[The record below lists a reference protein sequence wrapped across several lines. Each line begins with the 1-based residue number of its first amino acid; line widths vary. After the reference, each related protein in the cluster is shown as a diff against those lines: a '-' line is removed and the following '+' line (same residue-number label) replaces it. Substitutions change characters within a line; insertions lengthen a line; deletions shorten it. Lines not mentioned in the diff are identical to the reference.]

1 MLHGLTGRRT
11 YGVLPFQHGL
21 GIDEEDGL
29 RVSLRGAVR
38 ESVVAPPVG
47 DDVLRVAVCA
57 VPLMSNFTDVDA
69 LAAEPGVVVRFV
81 DRAEE
86 LVDADLVVV
95 PGTRGTVRA
104 LRWLRERGL
113 ADALARRAAEGRP
126 VLGICGGFQVLGEHI
141 EDDVESREGSVAGL
155 GLLPVRVRF
164 AREKTLA
171 RPVGEALGEPVE
183 GYEIHHGVAE
193 VAGGEAF
200 LDGCRVGEMWGTHWH
215 GSLES
220 DGFRRRFLAGWRG
233 RPAPLRPRARTS
245 FAALREE
252 QLDLL
257 GDLIEEHADT
267 DALLSLIEKGAPA
280 GLPFIAPGAPVT
292 GGPGTRPRPP
302 RPLPER
308 SFECHHAPRHQGG
321 PVSTPYPFTALVGQ
335 DDLRLAL
342 LLNAVSPA
350 VGGVLVRGEKGTA
363 KSTAV
368 RALSALLPEVP
379 VVAGCRFSLRPGR
392 RRPELPRRPARGGRR
407 AARPARMV
415 ELPVGASE
423 DRLVGALDI
432 ERALAEGVKAF
443 EPGLLADA
451 HRGILYVDEV
461 NLLHDHLVDLLLDAA
476 AMGASYVE
484 REGVSV
490 RHAARFLLVGTMNPE
505 EGELRPQLLDR
516 FGLTVEVAASRET
529 DQRVEVVRRRLAH
542 DDDPEAFAG
551 RWADEEAALRDRVVA
566 ARALLPQVVL
576 GDGALRQI
584 AATCAAFEVD
594 GMRADI
600 VMARTATALAAWAGR
615 TDVRSEDVRQAA
627 LLALPHRRRRNP
639 FDAPG
644 LDEDKLDE
652 TLDEAREDDAPEPPG
667 SPEPPEGDDDPDGGP
682 GGGGGQPPADG
693 GPDSPGLPP
702 QQSRDQAEDR
712 NQGEGA
718 GQEDAPAPQAPAA
731 GGPGEQGAVSAAEP
745 FRTRMLSV
753 PGIGEGAA
761 GRRSRARTEHGRTTG
776 SRRPR
781 GALTKLHLA
790 ATVQAAAPHQR
801 ARGRSGTGLVVR
813 RDDLRQAT
821 REGREGNLVLFVVDA
836 SGSMAARQRM
846 SAVKGA
852 VLSLLLDAY
861 QRRDK
866 VGLVTFR
873 GSAAEVALPPTSS
886 VDAAAAR
893 LETLPTGGR
902 TPLAAGLLRA
912 HDVLRVERLRDAAR
926 RPLLVVVTDGRAT
939 GGVEPVA
946 QAGRAARLFAAD
958 GVASVVVD
966 CESGYVRLGLAGQLA
981 GELGGT
987 AVTLDELRADSIAGL
1002 VKDVQG
1008 HGNHSR
1014 KAA

>member
-1 MLHGLTGRRT
+1 MSI
-11 YGVLPFQHGL
+11 PF
-21 GIDEEDGL
+21 
-29 RVSLRGAVR
+29 
-38 ESVVAPPVG
+38 
-47 DDVLRVAVCA
+47 
-57 VPLMSNFTDVDA
+57 
-69 LAAEPGVVVRFV
+69 
-81 DRAEE
+81 
-86 LVDADLVVV
+86 
-95 PGTRGTVRA
+95 
-104 LRWLRERGL
+104 
-113 ADALARRAAEGRP
+113 
-126 VLGICGGFQVLGEHI
+126 
-141 EDDVESREGSVAGL
+141 
-155 GLLPVRVRF
+155 
-164 AREKTLA
+164 
-171 RPVGEALGEPVE
+171 
-183 GYEIHHGVAE
+183 
-193 VAGGEAF
+193 
-200 LDGCRVGEMWGTHWH
+200 
-215 GSLES
+215 
-220 DGFRRRFLAGWRG
+220 
-233 RPAPLRPRARTS
+233 
-245 FAALREE
+245 
-252 QLDLL
+252 
-257 GDLIEEHADT
+257 
-267 DALLSLIEKGAPA
+267 
-280 GLPFIAPGAPVT
+280 
-292 GGPGTRPRPP
+292 
-302 RPLPER
+302 
-308 SFECHHAPRHQGG
+308 
-321 PVSTPYPFTALVGQ
+321 PFTAVVGQ

-368 RALSALLPEVP
+368 RALSALMPQVD
-379 VVAGCRFSLRPGR
+379 VVSGCRFSCDPDSPDPGC
-392 RRPELPRRPARGGRR
+392 PDGPHTPGAF
-407 AARPARMV
+407 ASRPARMV

-490 RHAARFLLVGTMNPE
+490 RHASKFLLVGTMNPE

-516 FGLTVEVAASRET
+516 FGLTVEVAASREP

-542 DDDPEAFAG
+542 DDDPAGFAA
-551 RWADEEAALRDRVVA
+551 RWADEEAAVRARIAA
-566 ARALLPQVVL
+566 ARELLPSVRL
-576 GDGALRQI
+576 GDEALRQI

-615 TDVRSEDVRQAA
+615 TDVLAEDVRQAA

-652 TLDEAREDDAPEPPG
+652 TLEEFGGQDEPDGGGDGPG
-667 SPEPPEGDDDPDGGP
+667 GDGPDGSGDGPDGDGGDDDPDPGPGGGP
-682 GGGGGQPPADG
+682 GGQPEPDDG
-693 GPDSPGLPP
+693 P
-702 QQSRDQAEDR
+702 QGDGDAAARPEAGEA
-712 NQGEGA
+712 GEG
-718 GQEDAPAPQAPAA
+718 GEPQPA
-731 GGPGEQGAVSAAEP
+731 GGCGEQSPVRAAEP
-745 FRTRMLSV
+745 FRTRVLSV
-753 PGIGEGAA
+753 PGLGEGAA

-776 SRRPR
+776 ARRPQ

-801 ARGRSGTGLVVR
+801 ARGRSGRGLVVR

-846 SAVKGA
+846 GAVKGA

-873 GSAAEVALPPTSS
+873 GTAADVALPPTSS
-886 VDAAAAR
+886 VDAAAVR
-893 LETLPTGGR
+893 LESLPTGGR

-912 HDVLRVERLRDAAR
+912 HEVLRVERLRDPAR
-926 RPLLVVVTDGRAT
+926 RALVVVVTDGRAT
-939 GGVEPVA
+939 GGPEPVA
-946 QAGRAARLFAAD
+946 LASRAARLFAAD

-966 CESGYVRLGLAGQLA
+966 CESGPVRLGLAGRLA

-1008 HGNHSR
+1008 SGQHNR
-1014 KAA
+1014 RVA

>member
-1 MLHGLTGRRT
+1 MTT
-11 YGVLPFQHGL
+11 PF
-21 GIDEEDGL
+21 
-29 RVSLRGAVR
+29 
-38 ESVVAPPVG
+38 
-47 DDVLRVAVCA
+47 
-57 VPLMSNFTDVDA
+57 
-69 LAAEPGVVVRFV
+69 
-81 DRAEE
+81 
-86 LVDADLVVV
+86 
-95 PGTRGTVRA
+95 
-104 LRWLRERGL
+104 
-113 ADALARRAAEGRP
+113 
-126 VLGICGGFQVLGEHI
+126 
-141 EDDVESREGSVAGL
+141 
-155 GLLPVRVRF
+155 
-164 AREKTLA
+164 
-171 RPVGEALGEPVE
+171 
-183 GYEIHHGVAE
+183 
-193 VAGGEAF
+193 
-200 LDGCRVGEMWGTHWH
+200 
-215 GSLES
+215 
-220 DGFRRRFLAGWRG
+220 
-233 RPAPLRPRARTS
+233 
-245 FAALREE
+245 
-252 QLDLL
+252 
-257 GDLIEEHADT
+257 
-267 DALLSLIEKGAPA
+267 
-280 GLPFIAPGAPVT
+280 
-292 GGPGTRPRPP
+292 
-302 RPLPER
+302 
-308 SFECHHAPRHQGG
+308 
-321 PVSTPYPFTALVGQ
+321 PFTAVVGQ

-368 RALSALLPEVP
+368 RALSALLPEVS
-379 VVAGCRFSLRPGR
+379 VVAGCRFSCDPAAPDPGCPDGPHEAGTGASRPS
-392 RRPELPRRPARGGRR
+392 
-407 AARPARMV
+407 RMV

-490 RHAARFLLVGTMNPE
+490 RHASKFLLVGTMNPE

-516 FGLTVEVAASRET
+516 FGLTVEVAASREP
-529 DQRVEVVRRRLAH
+529 DQRVEVVRRRLAY
-542 DDDPEAFAG
+542 DDDPAGFAAG
-551 RWADEEAALRDRVVA
+551 WADEEAAVRQRIVA
-566 ARALLPQVVL
+566 ARELLPSVRL

-600 VMARTATALAAWAGR
+600 VMARTAVALAAWAGR
-615 TDVRSEDVRQAA
+615 TDVLAEDVRQAA

-652 TLDEAREDDAPEPPG
+652 TLEEFGGP
-667 SPEPPEGDDDPDGGP
+667 DDDPDPDPGPDGP
-682 GGGGGQPPADG
+682 GGGGGQPDPDDAPQGDG
-693 GPDSPGLPP
+693 DTAARPE
-702 QQSRDQAEDR
+702 A
-712 NQGEGA
+712 GENGQPRPSGA
-718 GQEDAPAPQAPAA
+718 G
-731 GGPGEQGAVSAAEP
+731 EQSPVRASEP
-745 FRTRMLSV
+745 FRAKVLSV

-776 SRRPR
+776 ARRPK

-801 ARGRSGTGLVVR
+801 ARGRSGPGLVVR

-912 HDVLRVERLRDAAR
+912 HEVLRVERLRDPAR
-926 RPLLVVVTDGRAT
+926 RPLVVLVTDGRAT
-939 GGVEPVA
+939 GGPEPVA
-946 QAGRAARLFAAD
+946 LAGRAARLFAAD

-966 CESGYVRLGLAGQLA
+966 CESGPVRLGLAGQLA

-1002 VKDVQG
+1002 VKDVQ
-1008 HGNHSR
+1008 R
-1014 KAA
+1014 RAA

>member
-1 MLHGLTGRRT
+1 M
-11 YGVLPFQHGL
+11 
-21 GIDEEDGL
+21 
-29 RVSLRGAVR
+29 
-38 ESVVAPPVG
+38 
-47 DDVLRVAVCA
+47 
-57 VPLMSNFTDVDA
+57 
-69 LAAEPGVVVRFV
+69 
-81 DRAEE
+81 
-86 LVDADLVVV
+86 
-95 PGTRGTVRA
+95 
-104 LRWLRERGL
+104 
-113 ADALARRAAEGRP
+113 
-126 VLGICGGFQVLGEHI
+126 
-141 EDDVESREGSVAGL
+141 
-155 GLLPVRVRF
+155 
-164 AREKTLA
+164 
-171 RPVGEALGEPVE
+171 
-183 GYEIHHGVAE
+183 
-193 VAGGEAF
+193 
-200 LDGCRVGEMWGTHWH
+200 
-215 GSLES
+215 
-220 DGFRRRFLAGWRG
+220 
-233 RPAPLRPRARTS
+233 
-245 FAALREE
+245 
-252 QLDLL
+252 
-257 GDLIEEHADT
+257 
-267 DALLSLIEKGAPA
+267 
-280 GLPFIAPGAPVT
+280 
-292 GGPGTRPRPP
+292 
-302 RPLPER
+302 
-308 SFECHHAPRHQGG
+308 
-321 PVSTPYPFTALVGQ
+321 STPFPFTAVVGQ

-368 RALSALLPEVP
+368 RALASLMPQVD
-379 VVAGCRFSLRPGR
+379 VVSGCRFSCDPGS
-392 RRPELPRRPARGGRR
+392 PDPACPDGPHAPG
-407 AARPARMV
+407 AFESRPARMV

-490 RHAARFLLVGTMNPE
+490 RHAAKFLLVGTMNPE

-516 FGLTVEVAASRET
+516 FGLTVEVAASREPE
-529 DQRVEVVRRRLAH
+529 QRVEVVRRRLAY
-542 DDDPEAFAG
+542 DDDPAGFAA
-551 RWADEEAALRDRVVA
+551 RWAEEEAAVRARIVA
-566 ARALLPQVVL
+566 ARELLPSVRL

-615 TDVRSEDVRQAA
+615 TDVLAEDVRQAA

-644 LDEDKLDE
+644 LDEDKLDQ
-652 TLDEAREDDAPEPPG
+652 TLEEFSGEDDE
-667 SPEPPEGDDDPDGGP
+667 DPDPDGP
-682 GGGGGQPPADG
+682 GGGGGQPPQGDG
-693 GPDSPGLPP
+693 DPQGGDTGASPE
-702 QQSRDQAEDR
+702 A
-712 NQGEGA
+712 GEGGEPQPSGA
-718 GQEDAPAPQAPAA
+718 GAGEQAPAR
-731 GGPGEQGAVSAAEP
+731 AAEP
-745 FRTRMLSV
+745 FRAKVLSV

-776 SRRPR
+776 ARRPQ
-781 GALTKLHLA
+781 GTLTKLHLA

-801 ARGRSGTGLVVR
+801 ARGRSGPGLVVR

-873 GSAAEVALPPTSS
+873 GKDAQVALPPTSS
-886 VDAAAAR
+886 VDTAAAR
-893 LETLPTGGR
+893 LESLPTGGR

-912 HDVLRVERLRDAAR
+912 HEVLRVERLRDPAR
-926 RPLLVVVTDGRAT
+926 RALVVVVTDGRAT
-939 GGVEPVA
+939 GGPEPVA
-946 QAGRAARLFAAD
+946 LAGRAARLFAAE
-958 GVASVVVD
+958 GIASVVVD
-966 CESGYVRLGLAGQLA
+966 CESGPVRLGLAGQLA

-1002 VKDVQG
+1002 VKDVQ
-1008 HGNHSR
+1008 R
-1014 KAA
+1014 RAA

>member
-1 MLHGLTGRRT
+1 M
-11 YGVLPFQHGL
+11 
-21 GIDEEDGL
+21 
-29 RVSLRGAVR
+29 
-38 ESVVAPPVG
+38 
-47 DDVLRVAVCA
+47 
-57 VPLMSNFTDVDA
+57 
-69 LAAEPGVVVRFV
+69 
-81 DRAEE
+81 
-86 LVDADLVVV
+86 
-95 PGTRGTVRA
+95 
-104 LRWLRERGL
+104 
-113 ADALARRAAEGRP
+113 
-126 VLGICGGFQVLGEHI
+126 
-141 EDDVESREGSVAGL
+141 
-155 GLLPVRVRF
+155 
-164 AREKTLA
+164 
-171 RPVGEALGEPVE
+171 
-183 GYEIHHGVAE
+183 
-193 VAGGEAF
+193 
-200 LDGCRVGEMWGTHWH
+200 
-215 GSLES
+215 
-220 DGFRRRFLAGWRG
+220 
-233 RPAPLRPRARTS
+233 
-245 FAALREE
+245 
-252 QLDLL
+252 
-257 GDLIEEHADT
+257 
-267 DALLSLIEKGAPA
+267 
-280 GLPFIAPGAPVT
+280 
-292 GGPGTRPRPP
+292 
-302 RPLPER
+302 
-308 SFECHHAPRHQGG
+308 
-321 PVSTPYPFTALVGQ
+321 STPYPFTALVGQ

-368 RALSALLPEVP
+368 RALSALLPAVD
-379 VVAGCRFSLRPGR
+379 VVAGCRFSCAPQAPDPACPDGPHEPGTG
-392 RRPELPRRPARGGRR
+392 ASR
-407 AARPARMV
+407 AARMV

-516 FGLTVEVAASRET
+516 FGLTVEVAASREP
-529 DQRVEVVRRRLAH
+529 DQRVEVVRRRLAY
-542 DDDPEAFAG
+542 DDDPEGFAG
-551 RWADEEAALRDRVVA
+551 RWAEDEAAVRARVVA
-566 ARALLPQVVL
+566 ARALLPRVRL

-615 TDVRSEDVRQAA
+615 EDVLAEDVRQAA

-652 TLDEAREDDAPEPPG
+652 TLDEFGDDDG
-667 SPEPPEGDDDPDGGP
+667 GDDDPGP
-682 GGGGGQPPADG
+682 GDGGGGGG
-693 GPDSPGLPP
+693 VPP
-702 QQSRDQAEDR
+702 QDQ
-712 NQGEGA
+712 GP
-718 GQEDAPAPQAPAA
+718 DAPAEGGAPA
-731 GGPGEQGAVSAAEP
+731 PGEASDGGQPQGAGAGEQQPVRAAEP
-745 FRTRMLSV
+745 FRTKVLSV
-753 PGIGEGAA
+753 PGLGDGAA

-801 ARGRSGTGLVVR
+801 ARGRAGRGLVVR

-836 SGSMAARQRM
+836 SGSMAARKRM
-846 SAVKGA
+846 GAVKGA

-873 GSAAEVALPPTSS
+873 GSAADVALPPTSS

-893 LETLPTGGR
+893 LESLPTGGR
-902 TPLAAGLLRA
+902 TPLATGLLKA
-912 HDVLRVERLRDAAR
+912 HEVLRIERLRDPAR
-926 RPLLVVVTDGRAT
+926 RPLVVVVTDGRAT
-939 GGVEPVA
+939 GGPEPVA
-946 QAGRAARLFAAD
+946 LAGRAARLFAAE

-966 CESGYVRLGLAGQLA
+966 CEAGPVRLGLAGQLA

-1002 VKDVQG
+1002 VRDVRA
-1008 HGNHSR
+1008 GNER
-1014 KAA
+1014 KVA

>member
-1 MLHGLTGRRT
+1 
-11 YGVLPFQHGL
+11 
-21 GIDEEDGL
+21 
-29 RVSLRGAVR
+29 
-38 ESVVAPPVG
+38 
-47 DDVLRVAVCA
+47 
-57 VPLMSNFTDVDA
+57 MSN
-69 LAAEPGVVVRFV
+69 
-81 DRAEE
+81 
-86 LVDADLVVV
+86 
-95 PGTRGTVRA
+95 
-104 LRWLRERGL
+104 
-113 ADALARRAAEGRP
+113 
-126 VLGICGGFQVLGEHI
+126 
-141 EDDVESREGSVAGL
+141 
-155 GLLPVRVRF
+155 
-164 AREKTLA
+164 
-171 RPVGEALGEPVE
+171 
-183 GYEIHHGVAE
+183 
-193 VAGGEAF
+193 
-200 LDGCRVGEMWGTHWH
+200 
-215 GSLES
+215 
-220 DGFRRRFLAGWRG
+220 
-233 RPAPLRPRARTS
+233 
-245 FAALREE
+245 
-252 QLDLL
+252 
-257 GDLIEEHADT
+257 
-267 DALLSLIEKGAPA
+267 
-280 GLPFIAPGAPVT
+280 
-292 GGPGTRPRPP
+292 
-302 RPLPER
+302 
-308 SFECHHAPRHQGG
+308 
-321 PVSTPYPFTALVGQ
+321 PYPFSAVVGQ

-368 RALSALLPEVP
+368 RALSALMPDVP
-379 VVAGCRFSLRPGR
+379 VVAGCRFSCD
-392 RRPELPRRPARGGRR
+392 PAAPDPQCPDGPHADLDGARR
-407 AARPARMV
+407 AARMV

-516 FGLTVEVAASRET
+516 FGLTVEVAASREPE
-529 DQRVEVVRRRLAH
+529 QRVEVVRRRLAY
-542 DDDPEAFAG
+542 DDEPEGFVA
-551 RWADEEAALRDRVVA
+551 RWAGEEAELRARIVA
-566 ARALLPQVVL
+566 ARALLPRVAL
-576 GDGALRQI
+576 GDRALTQI

-615 TDVRSEDVRQAA
+615 TEVLAEDVRQAA

-652 TLDEAREDDAPEPPG
+652 TLDEFGPDDEPEPD
-667 SPEPPEGDDDPDGGP
+667 PEPDGDGPDGGGP
-682 GGGGGQPPADG
+682 GPDGGGGGGVPPQDS
-693 GPDSPGLPP
+693 GPESGLP
-702 QQSRDQAEDR
+702 Q
-712 NQGEGA
+712 
-718 GQEDAPAPQAPAA
+718 DAPDDSEPGDAQVPAAA
-731 GGPGEQGAVSAAEP
+731 GGREQRAVSAGEP
-745 FRTRMLSV
+745 FRTKVLSV
-753 PGIGEGAA
+753 PGLGDGAA

-776 SRRPR
+776 STRPR

-801 ARGRSGTGLVVR
+801 ARGRSGRGLVVR

-846 SAVKGA
+846 GAVKGA

-873 GSAAEVALPPTSS
+873 GTGAEVALPPTSS

-893 LETLPTGGR
+893 LESLPTGGR
-902 TPLAAGLLRA
+902 TPLAAGLLKA
-912 HDVLRVERLRDAAR
+912 HEVLRVERLRDPAR
-926 RPLLVVVTDGRAT
+926 RPLMVVVTDGRAT
-939 GGVEPVA
+939 GGPEPVRLA
-946 QAGRAARLFAAD
+946 ERAAGLHAAE
-958 GVASVVVD
+958 GTAAVVVD
-966 CESGYVRLGLAGQLA
+966 CESGMVRLGLAGQLA
-981 GELGGT
+981 TRLGGT

-1002 VKDVQG
+1002 VKDVRGQG
-1008 HGNHSR
+1008 SNHSSGR
-1014 KAA
+1014 AA

>member
-1 MLHGLTGRRT
+1 MT
-11 YGVLPFQHGL
+11 
-21 GIDEEDGL
+21 
-29 RVSLRGAVR
+29 
-38 ESVVAPPVG
+38 
-47 DDVLRVAVCA
+47 
-57 VPLMSNFTDVDA
+57 
-69 LAAEPGVVVRFV
+69 
-81 DRAEE
+81 
-86 LVDADLVVV
+86 
-95 PGTRGTVRA
+95 
-104 LRWLRERGL
+104 
-113 ADALARRAAEGRP
+113 
-126 VLGICGGFQVLGEHI
+126 
-141 EDDVESREGSVAGL
+141 
-155 GLLPVRVRF
+155 
-164 AREKTLA
+164 
-171 RPVGEALGEPVE
+171 
-183 GYEIHHGVAE
+183 
-193 VAGGEAF
+193 
-200 LDGCRVGEMWGTHWH
+200 
-215 GSLES
+215 
-220 DGFRRRFLAGWRG
+220 
-233 RPAPLRPRARTS
+233 
-245 FAALREE
+245 
-252 QLDLL
+252 
-257 GDLIEEHADT
+257 
-267 DALLSLIEKGAPA
+267 
-280 GLPFIAPGAPVT
+280 
-292 GGPGTRPRPP
+292 
-302 RPLPER
+302 
-308 SFECHHAPRHQGG
+308 
-321 PVSTPYPFTALVGQ
+321 STPFPFTAVVGQ

-368 RALSALLPEVP
+368 RALSALLPPVAVVP
-379 VVAGCRFSLRPGR
+379 GCRFSCAPDAPDPGCPDGPHEPGTGTR
-392 RRPELPRRPARGGRR
+392 
-407 AARPARMV
+407 RPARMV

-490 RHAARFLLVGTMNPE
+490 RHASKFLLVGTMNPE

-516 FGLTVEVAASRET
+516 FGLTVEVAASREP

-542 DDDPEAFAG
+542 DDDPAGFAA
-551 RWADEEAALRDRVVA
+551 RWAGEEAEVRARIVA
-566 ARALLPQVVL
+566 ARELLPSVVL
-576 GDGALRQI
+576 GDAALRQI

-615 TDVRSEDVRQAA
+615 TDVLAEDVRQAA

-652 TLDEAREDDAPEPPG
+652 TLDEFGDQ
-667 SPEPPEGDDDPDGGP
+667 GDDDPDPDPDPGPDGP
-682 GGGGGQPPADG
+682 GGGGGRPPEQ
-693 GPDSPGLPP
+693 GP
-702 QQSRDQAEDR
+702 ED
-712 NQGEGA
+712 GA
-718 GQEDAPAPQAPAA
+718 GDAGPPPEAGTGDDPGPAPAGGGAGERSAVRPAA
-731 GGPGEQGAVSAAEP
+731 P
-745 FRTRMLSV
+745 FRTKVLSV
-753 PGIGEGAA
+753 PGLGEGTA

-776 SRRPR
+776 DRRPR

-790 ATVQAAAPHQR
+790 ATVRAAAPHQR
-801 ARGRSGTGLVVR
+801 ERGRAGRGLVVR

-873 GSAAEVALPPTSS
+873 GSAADVALPPTSS

-893 LETLPTGGR
+893 LESLPTGGR
-902 TPLAAGLLRA
+902 TPLAAGLLKA
-912 HDVLRVERLRDAAR
+912 HEVLRVERLRDPAR
-926 RPLLVVVTDGRAT
+926 RALVVVVTDGRAT

-946 QAGRAARLFAAD
+946 LAGRAARLFAAE
-958 GVASVVVD
+958 GTASVVVD
-966 CESGYVRLGLAGQLA
+966 CESGPIRLGLAGQLA

-1002 VKDVQG
+1002 VKDVRETG
-1008 HGNHSR
+1008 SR
-1014 KAA
+1014 RAA

>member
-1 MLHGLTGRRT
+1 MTT
-11 YGVLPFQHGL
+11 PF
-21 GIDEEDGL
+21 
-29 RVSLRGAVR
+29 
-38 ESVVAPPVG
+38 
-47 DDVLRVAVCA
+47 
-57 VPLMSNFTDVDA
+57 
-69 LAAEPGVVVRFV
+69 
-81 DRAEE
+81 
-86 LVDADLVVV
+86 
-95 PGTRGTVRA
+95 
-104 LRWLRERGL
+104 
-113 ADALARRAAEGRP
+113 
-126 VLGICGGFQVLGEHI
+126 
-141 EDDVESREGSVAGL
+141 
-155 GLLPVRVRF
+155 
-164 AREKTLA
+164 
-171 RPVGEALGEPVE
+171 
-183 GYEIHHGVAE
+183 
-193 VAGGEAF
+193 
-200 LDGCRVGEMWGTHWH
+200 
-215 GSLES
+215 
-220 DGFRRRFLAGWRG
+220 
-233 RPAPLRPRARTS
+233 
-245 FAALREE
+245 
-252 QLDLL
+252 
-257 GDLIEEHADT
+257 
-267 DALLSLIEKGAPA
+267 
-280 GLPFIAPGAPVT
+280 
-292 GGPGTRPRPP
+292 
-302 RPLPER
+302 
-308 SFECHHAPRHQGG
+308 
-321 PVSTPYPFTALVGQ
+321 PFTAVVGQ

-368 RALSALLPEVP
+368 RALSALLPEVA
-379 VVAGCRFSLRPGR
+379 VVPGCRFSCDPAAPDPSCPDGPHEPG
-392 RRPELPRRPARGGRR
+392 PGAR
-407 AARPARMV
+407 RPARMV

-516 FGLTVEVAASRET
+516 FGLTVEVAASREPE
-529 DQRVEVVRRRLAH
+529 QRVEVVRRRLAY
-542 DDDPEAFAG
+542 DDDPSGFAT
-551 RWADEEAALRDRVVA
+551 RWAEEESAVRQRIVA
-566 ARALLPQVVL
+566 ARELLPRVRL

-615 TDVRSEDVRQAA
+615 TDVLAEDVRQAA

-652 TLDEAREDDAPEPPG
+652 TLEQFSGDD
-667 SPEPPEGDDDPDGGP
+667 SEGDEDPDPDGP
-682 GGGGGQPPADG
+682 GGGGGQPA
-693 GPDSPGLPP
+693 PDSGP
-702 QQSRDQAEDR
+702 QGDGDTATRPEA
-712 NQGEGA
+712 GEG
-718 GQEDAPAPQAPAA
+718 GEPQASGAR
-731 GGPGEQGAVSAAEP
+731 EQSAVRAAEP
-745 FRTRMLSV
+745 FRTKVLSV

-776 SRRPR
+776 ARRPR

-801 ARGRSGTGLVVR
+801 ARGRSGPGLVIR

-846 SAVKGA
+846 GAVKGA

-873 GSAAEVALPPTSS
+873 GAAAEVALPPTSS

-893 LETLPTGGR
+893 LESLPTGGR

-912 HDVLRVERLRDAAR
+912 HEVLRVERLRDPAR
-926 RPLLVVVTDGRAT
+926 RALMVVVTDGRAT
-939 GGVEPVA
+939 GGPEPVA
-946 QAGRAARLFAAD
+946 LAGRAARLFAAES
-958 GVASVVVD
+958 VASVVVD
-966 CESGYVRLGLAGQLA
+966 CESGPVRLGLAGQLA

-1002 VKDVQG
+1002 VKDVQ
-1008 HGNHSR
+1008 R
-1014 KAA
+1014 RAA

>member
-1 MLHGLTGRRT
+1 M
-11 YGVLPFQHGL
+11 
-21 GIDEEDGL
+21 
-29 RVSLRGAVR
+29 
-38 ESVVAPPVG
+38 
-47 DDVLRVAVCA
+47 
-57 VPLMSNFTDVDA
+57 
-69 LAAEPGVVVRFV
+69 
-81 DRAEE
+81 
-86 LVDADLVVV
+86 
-95 PGTRGTVRA
+95 
-104 LRWLRERGL
+104 
-113 ADALARRAAEGRP
+113 
-126 VLGICGGFQVLGEHI
+126 
-141 EDDVESREGSVAGL
+141 
-155 GLLPVRVRF
+155 
-164 AREKTLA
+164 
-171 RPVGEALGEPVE
+171 
-183 GYEIHHGVAE
+183 
-193 VAGGEAF
+193 
-200 LDGCRVGEMWGTHWH
+200 
-215 GSLES
+215 
-220 DGFRRRFLAGWRG
+220 
-233 RPAPLRPRARTS
+233 
-245 FAALREE
+245 
-252 QLDLL
+252 
-257 GDLIEEHADT
+257 
-267 DALLSLIEKGAPA
+267 
-280 GLPFIAPGAPVT
+280 
-292 GGPGTRPRPP
+292 
-302 RPLPER
+302 
-308 SFECHHAPRHQGG
+308 
-321 PVSTPYPFTALVGQ
+321 STPYPFTALVGQ

-368 RALSALLPEVP
+368 RALSALLPQVP
-379 VVAGCRFSLRPGR
+379 VVAGCRFSCD
-392 RRPELPRRPARGGRR
+392 PAAPDPACPDGPHEAGGASVRD
-407 AARPARMV
+407 ARMV

-529 DQRVEVVRRRLAH
+529 DQRVEVVRRRLAY
-542 DDDPEAFAG
+542 DDDAEGFAA
-551 RWADEEAALRDRVVA
+551 RWHDEESAVRARIVA
-566 ARALLPQVVL
+566 ARALLPQVRL

-615 TDVRSEDVRQAA
+615 EDVLAEDVRQAA

-644 LDEDKLDE
+644 LDEDKLDD
-652 TLDEAREDDAPEPPG
+652 TLEQASDGDQ
-667 SPEPPEGDDDPDGGP
+667 GDDDPDPDGP
-682 GGGGGQPPADG
+682 GGGGKPPES
-693 GPDSPGLPP
+693 GPDTPGSPESQPES
-702 QQSRDQAEDR
+702 QSD
-712 NQGEGA
+712 A
-718 GQEDAPAPQAPAA
+718 GQEDEASPAQAPAS
-731 GGPGEQGAVSAAEP
+731 GGGEQQPVRAAEP
-745 FRTRMLSV
+745 FRTKMLSV
-753 PGIGEGAA
+753 PGLGEGAA

-776 SRRPR
+776 ARRPQ

-801 ARGRSGTGLVVR
+801 ARGRSGRGLVVR

-873 GSAAEVALPPTSS
+873 GADAEVALPPTSS

-902 TPLAAGLLRA
+902 TPVAAGLLKA
-912 HDVLRVERLRDAAR
+912 HEVLRVERLRDPAR
-926 RPLLVVVTDGRAT
+926 RPLVVVVTDGRAT

-946 QAGRAARLFAAD
+946 QAGRAARLFGAA
-958 GVASVVVD
+958 GIASVVVD
-966 CESGYVRLGLAGQLA
+966 CESGPVRLGLAGQLA

-987 AVTLDELRADSIAGL
+987 AVTLDELRAESIAGL

-1008 HGNHSR
+1008 TRMRSV
-1014 KAA
+1014 A